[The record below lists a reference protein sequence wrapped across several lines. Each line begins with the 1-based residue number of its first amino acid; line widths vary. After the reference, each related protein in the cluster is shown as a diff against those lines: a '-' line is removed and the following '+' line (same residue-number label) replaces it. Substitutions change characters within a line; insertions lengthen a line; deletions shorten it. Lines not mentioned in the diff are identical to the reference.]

1 MEARALCVSDSA
13 LPTEPQPEPY
23 FLLGIRILVSPFEVP
38 LTGMS
43 ESGGEGHGNF

>member
-23 FLLGIRILVSPFEVP
+23 FLLGIRILVFPFEVP

-43 ESGGEGHGNF
+43 ESGGEGRGNF

>member
-1 MEARALCVSDSA
+1 MEVRALCVSDSA

-23 FLLGIRILVSPFEVP
+23 FILGIRILVSSFEVP

-43 ESGGEGHGNF
+43 ESRGGG